1 MTEKKTLYRIIALAF
16 AVILLLLHNAG
27 LSFAFAETVEDFES
41 RDVLT
46 DLYEAN
52 VVNADKTGFTK
63 QFADDNKNSLK
74 SDVTIVYL
82 VEYCYGIDDA
92 YTLYTYVYKNKET
105 VDDFSI
111 VVDSAFNTVSMA
123 VSFDHNGN
131 PCDYETFNLT
141 YLNQNNIDTG
151 TLFKFKVSRTSRAGT
166 DIKNCVTPITRTYA
180 ISGIQLKTSV
190 KTQDFNVEKR
200 WSFSGQALG
209 ITDKDN
215 NELKCNVDYIPTI
228 SLDVNSTYYRT
239 ADHVDYVYDQISS
252 VYFTIPNEYLE
263 SYGTLQRIKAEWY
276 EYKTTPI
283 VVTSNADFYNWF
295 VNNNLAGR
303 NYERESADA
312 DSYGLDWGVRIDIAN
327 GGDSFHFIDYNFGT
341 QKSFFYPYGVRQDT
355 LTTINWVLS
364 FGGLNNQEFDEYSP
378 HASSVAGNVS
388 SSLVEAYMKNP
399 LFKAWTTTDKTFTS
413 SDGKEYSFPDK
424 LFLNEIDSDRQ
435 GIKNDHGSIGYGYS
449 YYDFDIDE
457 DIGNVLTYNPDNASA
472 SELIKKYGFWKA
484 LFGKKDVETKEY
496 APFVPIK
503 YEYIQNLD
511 STSVVDNY
519 LINIDDVDNI
529 KAAAKKAMEEDG
541 ALYLFRFANTDYYS
555 SPAIIWDFP
564 LIDNN
569 PDFIANQAYVCQ
581 QTVFLNFDILQLTF
595 KSSCGTY
602 TVIGVVQDPINIIG
616 DLTPPTVKDGTDLS
630 GIERLLALLLGLIA
644 LIVVVWLLSKIFP
657 PLATVAISVAT
668 MPINFIKNLFK
679 RRK

>member
-131 PCDYETFNLT
+131 PSDYETFNLT

-151 TLFKFKVSRTSRAGT
+151 TLLKFKVSRTSRAGT

-180 ISGIQLKTSV
+180 ISGIQLKTSA
-190 KTQDFNVEKR
+190 KTEDFNVEKR
-200 WSFSGQALG
+200 WSFSGQADG
-209 ITDKDN
+209 ITNKDN
-215 NELKCNVDYIPTI
+215 NALKCTVDYIPTV
-228 SLDVNSTYYRT
+228 SLDVNQTFYRT
-239 ADHVDYVYDQISS
+239 AEHVNYTYDQISS

-263 SYGTLQRIKAEWY
+263 TYGTLQRIKAEWY
-276 EYKTTPI
+276 EYKTSPI

-295 VNNNLAGR
+295 VDNNWAGTY
-303 NYERESADA
+303 YERQTANA
-312 DSYGLDWGVRIDIAN
+312 ASYGLDWGVRFDNSAGLN
-327 GGDSFHFIDYNFGT
+327 LHMVQHSYGT
-341 QKSFFYPYGVRQDT
+341 QHSFLYPYSVSGFYWYWLGWIFPFGDLKGV
-355 LTTINWVLS
+355 
-364 FGGLNNQEFDEYSP
+364 EFDVYSP
-378 HASSVAGNVS
+378 YVSNHIGNVS
-388 SSLVEAYMKNP
+388 SSLVEEYMKNP
-399 LFKAWTTTDKTFTS
+399 LFDACTTGDTFVA
-413 SDGKEYSFPDK
+413 SDDKEYPFPDK
-424 LFLNEIDSDRQ
+424 LFLSEIDTDRQ

-457 DIGNVLTYNPDNASA
+457 DIGNVLTYNPDNASV
-472 SELIKKYGFWKA
+472 SELIDKYGFWKA
-484 LFGKKDVETKEY
+484 LFGKKDVESKEY
-496 APFVPIK
+496 APFVQVNYDDIK
-503 YEYIQNLD
+503 D
-511 STSVVDNY
+511 MPSKDVVDNY
-519 LINIDDVDNI
+519 LVNVDDVEKL
-529 KAAAKKAMEEDG
+529 KAASNKPTET
-541 ALYLFRFANTDYYS
+541 LYLFRFANTDYYA
-555 SPAIIWDFP
+555 SPAYIWKFP
-564 LIDNN
+564 IVQEGGGYYL
-569 PDFIANQAYVCQ
+569 NQAYVCQ
-581 QTVFLNFDILQLTF
+581 ETVFLNFDILQLTF

-602 TVIGVVQDPINIIG
+602 TVIGVVQDPINVIG
-616 DLTPPTVKDGTDLS
+616 DLTPPTVKDGVADLS

-657 PLATVAISVAT
+657 PLATVAISVVS